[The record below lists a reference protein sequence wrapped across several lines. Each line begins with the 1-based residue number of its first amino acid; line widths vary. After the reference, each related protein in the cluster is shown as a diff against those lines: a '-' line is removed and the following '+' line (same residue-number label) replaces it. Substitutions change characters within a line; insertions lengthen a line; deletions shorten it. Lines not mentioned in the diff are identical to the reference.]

1 MGETRNPVSYPPCP
15 TSQCWIRSRAKLVLV
30 VRFAAIYGDLS
41 PDFATGKS
49 RGVHVCIG
57 GAGSERAEEA
67 GEVMGVQRLV
77 VGGGV
82 QRNDVARVR
91 RSSDH
96 TGRTLRAIGFLRD
109 GRIPLRAAAEK
120 RHHGIVAAFQTKVN

>member
-1 MGETRNPVSYPPCP
+1 MAGTNCP
-15 TSQCWIRSRAKLVLV
+15 IRSRAKLFLV
-30 VRFAAIYGDLS
+30 VRFAAVYGDLS
-41 PDFATGKS
+41 TDFAAGKS
-49 RGVHVCIG
+49 SGVHVCIA
-57 GAGSERAEEA
+57 GAGAERAEEA

-82 QRNDVARVR
+82 QRNDVAHVR
-91 RSSDH
+91 RSSDR

-120 RHHGIVAAFQTKVN
+120 RHHVMVRALHTKATVCEPAA